1 MSELTLLV
9 LQLGFLLLLWVF
21 IFAIV
26 YSLRSDLF
34 GQRVRKLQPDAA
46 ASTPAAASP
55 FPSAPAGAVASAG
68 VPTEAVSHHPAAP
81 PSGPGGENA
90 STENA
95 TRLVITSGQKAG
107 AEFPLGRDEIT
118 IGRSSD
124 SAIIIRDDYTST
136 HHARLMLW
144 NGRWMIQDLDSTN
157 GTFLDGAR
165 VTAPVPIP
173 LGATIK
179 VGATTFELRR

>member
-46 ASTPAAASP
+46 AAATAPAAA
-55 FPSAPAGAVASAG
+55 FPVAAGAAASSAPTA
-68 VPTEAVSHHPAAP
+68 AVSHPAAP
-81 PSGPGGENA
+81 ASGPGGETA

-157 GTFLDGAR
+157 GTFLNGSR
-165 VTAPVPIP
+165 VTVPTPIP
-173 LGATIK
+173 LGATVK

>member
-26 YSLRSDLF
+26 YALRSDLF
-34 GQRVRKLQPDAA
+34 GQRVRKLQTESP
-46 ASTPAAASP
+46 ASAPAPAAASA
-55 FPSAPAGAVASAG
+55 FPSSAATAAPAARTAPV
-68 VPTEAVSHHPAAP
+68 AAP
-81 PSGPGGENA
+81 VATPGPDGELASG
-90 STENA
+90 ENA
-95 TRLVITSGQKAG
+95 TRLVITSGTKAG

-136 HHARLMLW
+136 HHARIMLW

-157 GTFLDGAR
+157 GTFLNGSR
-165 VTAPVPIP
+165 VTVPVPIP
-173 LGATIK
+173 LGATVK

>member
-21 IFAIV
+21 VFAIV
-26 YSLRSDLF
+26 YALRSDLF
-34 GQRVRKLQPDAA
+34 GQRVRKLQPEVAA
-46 ASTPAAASP
+46 AGPAPIPSAGAGAPTAAVDR
-55 FPSAPAGAVASAG
+55 PSAPAG
-68 VPTEAVSHHPAAP
+68 
-81 PSGPGGENA
+81 GGDA
-90 STENA
+90 TTENA
-95 TRLVITSGQKAG
+95 TRLVITSGTKAG

-157 GTFLDGAR
+157 GTYLNGSR
-165 VTAPVPIP
+165 VSVPTPIP
-173 LGATIK
+173 LGATVK

>member
-1 MSELTLLV
+1 MTSPSELTLLA
-9 LQLGFLLLLWVF
+9 LQIGFLLLLWVF

-26 YSLRSDLF
+26 YALRSDLF

-46 ASTPAAASP
+46 AATPVAASAFPTSPAAAPAPPTAPVSHPAAAS
-55 FPSAPAGAVASAG
+55 
-68 VPTEAVSHHPAAP
+68 
-81 PSGPGGENA
+81 GGGNGELA

-95 TRLVITSGQKAG
+95 TRLVITSGAKAG
-107 AEFPLGRDEIT
+107 AEFPLGHDEIT

-157 GTFLDGAR
+157 GTFLNGSR
-165 VTAPVPIP
+165 VTVPTPIP
-173 LGATIK
+173 LGATVK

>member
-26 YSLRSDLF
+26 YALRSDLF
-34 GQRVRKLQPDAA
+34 GQRVRKLQTESP
-46 ASTPAAASP
+46 ASAPAPAAASA
-55 FPSAPAGAVASAG
+55 FPSSAATAAPAARTAPV
-68 VPTEAVSHHPAAP
+68 AAP
-81 PSGPGGENA
+81 VATPGPDDELASG
-90 STENA
+90 ENA
-95 TRLVITSGQKAG
+95 TRLVITSGTKAG

-136 HHARLMLW
+136 HHARIMLW

-157 GTFLDGAR
+157 GTFLNGSR
-165 VTAPVPIP
+165 VTVPVPIP
-173 LGATIK
+173 LGATVK

>member
-1 MSELTLLV
+1 MSQLTLVV

-21 IFAIV
+21 VFSIV
-26 YSLRSDLF
+26 YALRSDLF
-34 GQRVRKLQPDAA
+34 GQRVRKLQPDASA
-46 ASTPAAASP
+46 ALVASP
-55 FPSAPAGAVASAG
+55 AYPTAGTSPGA
-68 VPTEAVSHHPAAP
+68 PTEAVSHPAAP

-90 STENA
+90 STDNA

-157 GTFLDGAR
+157 GTFLNGSR
-165 VTAPVPIP
+165 VTVPTPIP
-173 LGATIK
+173 LGATVK

>member
-26 YSLRSDLF
+26 YALRSDLF
-34 GQRVRKLQPDAA
+34 GQRVRKLQTDSAA
-46 ASTPAAASP
+46 AAAAPTASA
-55 FPSAPAGAVASAG
+55 FPSSPVSAAAGAHTAPV
-68 VPTEAVSHHPAAP
+68 AAP
-81 PSGPGGENA
+81 VATSGPDGELA
-90 STENA
+90 SSENA
-95 TRLVITSGQKAG
+95 TRLVITSGTKAG

-136 HHARLMLW
+136 HHARIMLW

-157 GTFLDGAR
+157 GTFLNGSR
-165 VTAPVPIP
+165 VTVPIPIP
-173 LGATIK
+173 LGATVK

>member
-21 IFAIV
+21 VFAIV

-34 GQRVRKLQPDAA
+34 GQRVRKLQPDSAA
-46 ASTPAAASP
+46 GSPAASP
-55 FPSAPAGAVASAG
+55 FPSAPAPAAAAAAA
-68 VPTEAVSHHPAAP
+68 PTSPVSHPSAPA
-81 PSGPGGENA
+81 SGPGGETA

-157 GTFLDGAR
+157 GTFLNGSR
-165 VTAPVPIP
+165 VTVPTPIP
-173 LGATIK
+173 LGATVK

>member
-1 MSELTLLV
+1 MTDPSQLTLLV
-9 LQLGFLLLLWVF
+9 LQLGFLLLLWAF

-26 YSLRSDLF
+26 YALRSDLF
-34 GQRVRKLQPDAA
+34 GQRVRKLPASSASAAAAGGTAPAAAAFPSSPVAAPPTAPTAAGAAVGAA
-46 ASTPAAASP
+46 ASGDR
-55 FPSAPAGAVASAG
+55 PSK
-68 VPTEAVSHHPAAP
+68 
-81 PSGPGGENA
+81 
-90 STENA
+90 
-95 TRLVITSGQKAG
+95 LVITSGTKAG

-136 HHARLMLW
+136 HHARIMLW

-157 GTFLDGAR
+157 GTFLDGSR
-165 VTAPVPIP
+165 VTVPTPVP
-173 LGATIK
+173 LGATVK

>member
-21 IFAIV
+21 VFAIV
-26 YSLRSDLF
+26 YALRSDLF
-34 GQRVRKLQPDAA
+34 GQRVRKLQPEAAGAAPAPPRAAPTAGPDAPTA
-46 ASTPAAASP
+46 AVSHPAPPA
-55 FPSAPAGAVASAG
+55 APAGA
-68 VPTEAVSHHPAAP
+68 
-81 PSGPGGENA
+81 GGDATTENA
-90 STENA
+90 S
-95 TRLVITSGQKAG
+95 RLVITSGAKAG

-157 GTFLDGAR
+157 GTFLNGSR
-165 VTAPVPIP
+165 VTVPTPIP
-173 LGATIK
+173 LGATVK

>member
-21 IFAIV
+21 VFAIV
-26 YSLRSDLF
+26 YSIRSDLF

-46 ASTPAAASP
+46 ATPPPVASSP
-55 FPSAPAGAVASAG
+55 FPSSPVTPVPAALTSPVAS
-68 VPTEAVSHHPAAP
+68 PTAA
-81 PSGPGGENA
+81 SGGGDGALA

-157 GTFLDGAR
+157 GTFLNGSR
-165 VTAPVPIP
+165 VTVPTPIP
-173 LGATIK
+173 LGATVK

>member
-9 LQLGFLLLLWVF
+9 LQLAFLLLLWVF
-21 IFAIV
+21 VFAIV
-26 YSLRSDLF
+26 YALRSDLF
-34 GQRVRKLQPDAA
+34 GQRVRKLQPEAA
-46 ASTPAAASP
+46 AA
-55 FPSAPAGAVASAG
+55 APAPVHAGAPRVSGGDVPTAAVAR
-68 VPTEAVSHHPAAP
+68 PAPGA
-81 PSGPGGENA
+81 PSGGGGDATAENA
-90 STENA
+90 S
-95 TRLVITSGQKAG
+95 RLVITSGSKAG

-157 GTFLDGAR
+157 GTFLNGSR
-165 VTAPVPIP
+165 VTVPTPIP
-173 LGATIK
+173 LGATVK

>member
-21 IFAIV
+21 VFAIV
-26 YSLRSDLF
+26 YALRSDLF

-46 ASTPAAASP
+46 TAGAAPGPVPAASATAPTAAVSK
-55 FPSAPAGAVASAG
+55 SAPAPAG
-68 VPTEAVSHHPAAP
+68 
-81 PSGPGGENA
+81 GGGDATVENA
-90 STENA
+90 S
-95 TRLVITSGQKAG
+95 RLVITSGAKSG

-157 GTFLDGAR
+157 GTFLNGSR
-165 VTAPVPIP
+165 VTVPTPIP
-173 LGATIK
+173 LGATVK

>member
-21 IFAIV
+21 VFAIV

-46 ASTPAAASP
+46 AAAPAAASP
-55 FPSAPAGAVASAG
+55 FPGSAAASAA
-68 VPTEAVSHHPAAP
+68 PTAAVSHPAAP
-81 PSGPGGENA
+81 ASGPGGETA

-144 NGRWMIQDLDSTN
+144 NGRWMLQDLDSTN
-157 GTFLDGAR
+157 GTFLNGSR
-165 VTAPVPIP
+165 VTVPTPIP
-173 LGATIK
+173 LGATVK

>member
-9 LQLGFLLLLWVF
+9 LQLGFLVLLWVF
-21 IFAIV
+21 VFSIV
-26 YSLRSDLF
+26 YALRSDLF

-46 ASTPAAASP
+46 AAGPAPGPGPASASP
-55 FPSAPAGAVASAG
+55 GAPTAAVNRPAPSSD
-68 VPTEAVSHHPAAP
+68 
-81 PSGPGGENA
+81 GGGGDATTDNA
-90 STENA
+90 S
-95 TRLVITSGQKAG
+95 RLVITSGTKAG

-136 HHARLMLW
+136 HHARIMLW

-157 GTFLDGAR
+157 GTFLNGSR
-165 VTAPVPIP
+165 VTVPTPIP
-173 LGATIK
+173 LGATVK

>member
-21 IFAIV
+21 VFGIV
-26 YSLRSDLF
+26 YALRSDLF
-34 GQRVRKLQPDAA
+34 GQRVRKLQPEA
-46 ASTPAAASP
+46 
-55 FPSAPAGAVASAG
+55 AGAAG
-68 VPTEAVSHHPAAP
+68 AAGRGAPVNPDAPTAAVSRPAPPAAP
-81 PSGPGGENA
+81 VGGGGDA
-90 STENA
+90 TTDNA
-95 TRLVITSGQKAG
+95 TRLVITSGAKAG

-157 GTFLDGAR
+157 GTFLNGSR
-165 VTAPVPIP
+165 VTVPMPIP
-173 LGATIK
+173 LGATVK